1 MKRIK
6 QFRSTS
12 AVRREETVVKNFH
25 QYVGPGG
32 QILHGYVR
40 RYKNVR
46 LRKKGFTSKAEAER
60 HLRQAMND
68 IDAEER
74 GEIRCK
80 PTPDLI
86 NWLRPTLKVNRTPEL
101 KIYLPPQNKAVYVLI
116 SASKA
121 LVYSW
126 PLLRERWE
134 QREHREQLTRLV
146 NLWKSRRLRYHSRF
160 I

>member
-1 MKRIK
+1 MKRIGK
-6 QFRSTS
+6 QFGSTS
-12 AVRREETVVKNFH
+12 AVRREETVLKNFH
-25 QYVGPGG
+25 QYVGPSG

-80 PTPDLI
+80 PTTAQEALNIYRRNQEVRARDKGYQYAHNVRSNLQNHPAVCGPL
-86 NWLRPTLKVNRTPEL
+86 WSQPVNPRM
-101 KIYLPPQNKAVYVLI
+101 
-116 SASKA
+116 
-121 LVYSW
+121 
-126 PLLRERWE
+126 
-134 QREHREQLTRLV
+134 HR
-146 NLWKSRRLRYHSRF
+146 N
-160 I
+160 